1 MAQDWLIADAP
12 EFGATP
18 ASANDV
24 GATTI
29 ACDRAK
35 RVRYL
40 MVGPI
45 ALVVEFGELDLPA
58 TQ

>member
-1 MAQDWLIADAP
+1 MAQDWLIADAQ

-18 ASANDV
+18 ASANP
-24 GATTI
+24 GGTAI
-29 ACDRAK
+29 ASDRVK
-35 RVRYL
+35 RMRYL

-45 ALVVEFGELDLPA
+45 ALVVEFGEFDLPA